1 MVTLSFR
8 LHTVCQLNF
17 VFSLSLCVYRFFKFL
32 NSPIYFLGCCIPCEC
47 AACCCLSSFGFVH
60 ILSLFSL
67 SLFVSLECA
76 HLCCF
81 FFLLFYFLFHSLWV
95 GYPLLLLMSSCINCD
110 RCSIHFHHCFSK
122 IFLLYLSHDSDFS
135 AFFSLSCVSFCSAFF
150 VCVIFCMFTVQRRD
164 KSEYEKKLVSK
175 VGIK

>member
-81 FFLLFYFLFHSLWV
+81 FFFSFIFFFTLCESAIRCYCWWVHVSIAIDVPFIFIIVSLK
-95 GYPLLLLMSSCINCD
+95 Y
-110 RCSIHFHHCFSK
+110 
-122 IFLLYLSHDSDFS
+122 
-135 AFFSLSCVSFCSAFF
+135 SFCTSLMIPIFQHFF
-150 VCVIFCMFTVQRRD
+150 LSRVCLFVQHFLYVLFSVCSLFRG
-164 KSEYEKKLVSK
+164 EIK
-175 VGIK
+175 VNMKRNWCQK